1 MLLGSVRF
9 GAGEFHHLGP
19 LLGFIGNE
27 LSELSRRHWHRL
39 APKRGKPRLEL
50 GIGEDRVDCGARTA
64 LTAVL
69 SVSTTSG
76 GVPLGATIPYQTT
89 ASYPGTVSPMV
100 GTSGS
105 ASARLPAVTPSARNL
120 PALMW
125 AIEPGR
131 LSNITWTRLV
141 SRSCIAGAE
150 P

>member
-9 GAGEFHHLGP
+9 GAGKFHHLGP
-19 LLGFIGNE
+19 FLGFIGNE

-39 APKRGKPRLEL
+39 AAKRGKPRLEL
-50 GIGEDRVDCGARTA
+50 GIGEDRVDCGIERVDHLGWCA
-64 LTAVL
+64 
-69 SVSTTSG
+69 
-76 GVPLGATIPYQTT
+76 LGATIPYQIT

-105 ASARLPAVTPSARNL
+105 ASARLPAVTPSARNV

-150 P
+150 PR